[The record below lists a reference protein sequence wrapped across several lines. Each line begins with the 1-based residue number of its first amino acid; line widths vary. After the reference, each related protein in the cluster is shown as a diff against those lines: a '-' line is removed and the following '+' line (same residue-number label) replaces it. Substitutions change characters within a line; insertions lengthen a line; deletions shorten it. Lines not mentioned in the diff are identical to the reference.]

1 MPSTQPLCEGLLSAE
16 AAEAATS
23 CAWQRQ
29 LKSKAKSSPW
39 WFPCGT
45 GPSKAQQPQA
55 GHPLLT
61 LPLLIGNPS
70 SVSRPS
76 PQLVTRIQRPAA
88 SYIQTFVAPKG
99 KAMHSIEELM
109 AFQRVPSCHT
119 TVHKPKQHTIEQPVH
134 IQLLT
139 NRVRKRRKMSCE
151 IHICWKRDSYH
162 IVSFSVKT
170 AATLLLE
177 CVCLHSKQLR
187 PGGEVLHTPEK
198 SFYLGA
204 AHLSED
210 ESWNYLQK
218 SCSAR
223 QAAAAGDE
231 VICTRDSPK
240 AKQQNNTC
248 PSQEGSPLQ
257 SCTCSGLCPDTA

>member
-1 MPSTQPLCEGLLSAE
+1 MPSTQPLCERLLSE

-39 WFPCGT
+39 WLPCGT
-45 GPSKAQQPQA
+45 GPSKSQQPQA
-55 GHPLLT
+55 GHPLLA

-70 SVSRPS
+70 SVSPPS
-76 PQLVTRIQRPAA
+76 PHLVTRIQRPAA

-99 KAMHSIEELM
+99 KAVHSIEELM

-119 TVHKPKQHTIEQPVH
+119 TVHKPKQHTTEQPVH

-177 CVCLHSKQLR
+177 CVCLHRTTQARWRGPSYTREILLF
-187 PGGEVLHTPEK
+187 GGYTPFRRRVLKLPTKILFCET
-198 SFYLGA
+198 
-204 AHLSED
+204 
-210 ESWNYLQK
+210 
-218 SCSAR
+218 SCSSR
-223 QAAAAGDE
+223 
-231 VICTRDSPK
+231 RWSYLHK
-240 AKQQNNTC
+240 
-248 PSQEGSPLQ
+248 
-257 SCTCSGLCPDTA
+257 GLA